1 MDKSVIVVFLVA
13 ATVASVTNAEVTW
26 RVPPIILT
34 PEGEKAGFS
43 GGDGDPPKYVYPEE
57 DQDNQGNLTEASVTI
72 TVLLQNLVQ
81 VLIFTRSFILAPLT
95 WTWGK
100 MQVSFV

>member
-13 ATVASVTNAEVTW
+13 ATVVSVTNAKVTW

-43 GGDGDPPKYVYPEE
+43 GGDGDPPKYFYPEE
-57 DQDNQGNLTEASVTI
+57 HQDYPGNLTEVSVLI
-72 TVLLQNLVQ
+72 TTLLPNLVITYKS
-81 VLIFTRSFILAPLT
+81 LFSRAASFWHP
-95 WTWGK
+95 
-100 MQVSFV
+100 